1 MPGSG
6 SAPGDVRGS
15 QVDIWLQDF
24 FKAYYLLNIINE
36 IGDLISPIFIR
47 QEPF

>member
-6 SAPGDVRGS
+6 SAIGDVRGS
-15 QVDIWLQDF
+15 QVDIWLQDLRLTIE
-24 FKAYYLLNIINE
+24 YNNE